1 MIRPSKQL
9 LFWTP
14 RILGILFALF
24 LSMFALDVFG
34 EGYGFWGILLA
45 LFMHLIPV
53 YVLLIGLALA
63 WCWEWVGALVFIGFG
78 AWYLVISWGPFPLIA
93 NLIGALPIAG
103 PALLIGILFLI
114 GWLYKPQL
122 QAST

>member
-34 EGYGFWGILLA
+34 EGYGFWGTLLA

-63 WCWEWVGALVFIGFG
+63 WR
-78 AWYLVISWGPFPLIA
+78 PFPLIA

>member
-34 EGYGFWGILLA
+34 EGYGFWGTLLA

-63 WCWEWVGALVFIGFG
+63 WRWEWAGALVFIGFG

>member
-34 EGYGFWGILLA
+34 EGYGFWGTLLA

-63 WCWEWVGALVFIGFG
+63 WRWEWAGALVFIGFG

-122 QAST
+122 QASM

>member
-34 EGYGFWGILLA
+34 EGYGFWGTLLA

-63 WCWEWVGALVFIGFG
+63 WRWEWAGALVFIGFG
-78 AWYLVISWGPFPLIA
+78 AWYLVISWGPFPLVA

-122 QAST
+122 QASM

>member
-1 MIRPSKQL
+1 
-9 LFWTP
+9 
-14 RILGILFALF
+14 
-24 LSMFALDVFG
+24 MFALDVFG
-34 EGYGFWGILLA
+34 EGYGFWGTLLA

-63 WCWEWVGALVFIGFG
+63 WRWEWAGALVFIGFG

-122 QAST
+122 QASM